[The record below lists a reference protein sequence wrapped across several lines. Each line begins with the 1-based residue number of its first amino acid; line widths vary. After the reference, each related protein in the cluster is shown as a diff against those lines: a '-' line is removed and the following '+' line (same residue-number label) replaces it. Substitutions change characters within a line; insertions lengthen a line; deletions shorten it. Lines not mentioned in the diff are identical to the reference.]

1 MKSFKDYIKKPIVAD
16 NPFLDW
22 KSSFGEIRKNK
33 KLPENPFLDW
43 KSSFGEIRKN
53 KKLPDNP
60 FLDWKSSFGEIR
72 KKSIKEEIEERLKH
86 VGNKVGPMI
95 STVDDD
101 RYDEIHEHPDIKS
114 RTGFNDDER
123 KSIFDYSEASKWDSE
138 RGHASSSNMNEY
150 LRHRMGNFASKIIG
164 DHAEEKVKSSI
175 AKLRTIFRPE
185 HTNRKPIETYTGVP
199 QHVGEKLNNME
210 PGQHT
215 HFPGFTSSST
225 HIGVGASFA
234 EGFYNQNFGSPPPHV
249 IKFHVHPGAGVS
261 IAPHSYYKAEDE
273 ILLNHGS
280 KVVHTGK
287 RTRMN
292 IGGVDCIVHHMEVH
306 PETMSLDQ
314 YPHEYDPT
322 RK

>member
-1 MKSFKDYIKKPIVAD
+1 
-16 NPFLDW
+16 
-22 KSSFGEIRKNK
+22 
-33 KLPENPFLDW
+33 
-43 KSSFGEIRKN
+43 
-53 KKLPDNP
+53 
-60 FLDWKSSFGEIR
+60 
-72 KKSIKEEIEERLKH
+72 
-86 VGNKVGPMI
+86 MI

-234 EGFYNQNFGSPPPHV
+234 EGFHSLVSPPPHV